1 MGNDNLRDEWINAI
15 KKLNPRIAD
24 LHREAPQFEYSN
36 WRIAVE
42 KVSNFRS
49 VVFRWIGPKD
59 SEPKLPTEWCSSPSD
74 RKKSWPYRV
83 KVAISEFPELLEKL
97 VQYEKHLP
105 IKEKDIPPPTE
116 HSIINGNE
124 SIKKDILSNGE
135 LIKEDNQHIHKIF
148 YNATNSLPEK
158 RKSISEKEMEDAI
171 VANPEKYLGE
181 SSLKLVARQYRIG
194 NYIFDLL
201 FEDRHGAKLIVEIQ
215 RGTLDRNHTYKILD
229 YYDEYKD
236 NNPKEFV
243 DLMIIANIVPRERQ
257 ARLRSKGIEY
267 KEIPLNFFLED

>member
-1 MGNDNLRDEWINAI
+1 MANDNLRDEWINAI

-59 SEPKLPTEWCSSPSD
+59 SEPKLPTEWYPSPSD
-74 RKKSWPYRV
+74 RKKNWPYRV
-83 KVAISEFPELLEKL
+83 KVAISKFPELLEKL

-105 IKEKDIPPPTE
+105 IKGKDIPPPTE

-148 YNATNSLPEK
+148 YNAANSLPEK